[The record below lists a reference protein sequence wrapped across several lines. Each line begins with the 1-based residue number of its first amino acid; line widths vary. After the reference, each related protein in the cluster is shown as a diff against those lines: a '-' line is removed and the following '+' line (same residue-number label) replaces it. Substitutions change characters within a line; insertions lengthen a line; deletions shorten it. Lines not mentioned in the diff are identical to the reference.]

1 MQRPWSR
8 KGSGVSGEP
17 RQPFFQ
23 QLLLLSL
30 DPRSV
35 QSLPGTT
42 ANMLEPWV
50 GLGSDPA
57 PGGQGQERPSRGPL
71 LLPLWPHVATP

>member
-1 MQRPWSR
+1 M
-8 KGSGVSGEP
+8 SGEP